1 MSCRP
6 SGRIISPP
14 LSIRLGEN
22 GKLYFV
28 LPAGAQQYQSNKI
41 RNYFIFVSR
50 SSAVVSP
57 TLCEKSLLAV
67 PRSRNMIEKR
77 TQKKF
82 HNPSI
87 ARVSAHSLLATIDAR
102 SHAPAR
108 EHGIKRSMQTLDT
121 LT

>member
-14 LSIRLGEN
+14 LSIRSGEN

-28 LPAGAQQYQSNKI
+28 LPADAQQCQSNKI
-41 RNYFIFVSR
+41 RNYLIFVSR

-77 TQKKF
+77 TQKNF

-87 ARVSAHSLLATIDAR
+87 ARASAHSLHAMFDAR
-102 SHAPAR
+102 SNAR
-108 EHGIKRSMQTLDT
+108 AHESGARRSMQTLDM